1 LTSKQA
7 TNLSVRQ
14 LLFRWL
20 MFPLVVLMILAIAAG
35 YPIALHPAT
44 AAYDW
49 ALMDSALSLAE
60 LVKAKKSEAE
70 LSLSDSADILLRTD
84 QFDRIY
90 YCVRDVNGTLIAG
103 DKHLPPPLSGALAS
117 GEALYDSRIAGERVR
132 VAALL
137 VKSADSSFVV
147 QVAET
152 TIKRNRLVTQTLTG
166 LLVSEVLLVAVV
178 IVLVWFGIGKG
189 LAPLQRLRGEI
200 ESRSPRDLRPVPEE
214 HTPVEVQPVVQA
226 LNNLLLQLGATLRAQ
241 QQFVANAA
249 HQLRTPLAGQRMQ
262 VEYGLQQHEPAEWR
276 RVLVTM
282 KLATERTVHL
292 ANQLLTLAKAELG
305 SHQLEFT
312 RLLDLRSVIEQV
324 TGEWMPRAIGKE
336 IDLGLEL
343 SPTAVNGDAL
353 LIGELLSNLLDNAIT
368 YTPKGG
374 RVTIRSRSDAAAAV
388 LEVEDEG
395 IGIPVDERERVF
407 RRFYRVD
414 GSPGEGCGLG
424 LSIVHEIAHLHSGT
438 VEIRTPSGGR
448 GTLVVV
454 RFALQSGASVKR
466 AA

>member
-1 LTSKQA
+1 MTSKPA
-7 TNLSVRQ
+7 PKVSVRRQ
-14 LLFRWL
+14 LFRWL
-20 MFPLVVLMILAIAAG
+20 LFPLVVVLLMAAIGG
-35 YPIALHPAT
+35 YPVALHPAT

-49 ALMDSALSLAE
+49 ALMDGAYSLAE
-60 LVKAKKSEAE
+60 LLKAKKSDVG

-84 QFDRIY
+84 QFDKIY
-90 YCVRDVNGTLIAG
+90 YSVRDAKGMLIAG
-103 DKHLPPPLSGALAS
+103 DQHLPPPPPGALTS
-117 GEALYDSRIAGERVR
+117 GEILYDSRIAGDRVR
-132 VAALL
+132 IAALM
-137 VKSADSSFVV
+137 VTTADANFVI

-178 IVLVWFGIGKG
+178 IILVWFGIGKG
-189 LAPLQRLRGEI
+189 LAPLQRLRAEI

-226 LNNLLLQLGATLRAQ
+226 LNNLLQQLGATLRAQ

-262 VEYGLQQHEPAEWR
+262 VEYGLQQREPAEWR

-305 SHQLEFT
+305 SHQLELT
-312 RLLDLRSVIEQV
+312 RWLDLRSVVEEV
-324 TGEWMPRAIGKE
+324 TGEWMPRAIAKE

-343 SPTAVNGDAL
+343 GSAPVNGDAL

-368 YTPKGG
+368 YTPSGG
-374 RVTIRSRSDAAAAV
+374 RVTMRCRSDAAFSI

-395 IGIPVDERERVF
+395 IGIPVDEREKVF
-407 RRFYRVD
+407 RRFYRME

-424 LSIVHEIAHLHSGT
+424 LSIVREIAHLHGGT
-438 VEIRTPSGGR
+438 VEIRMPSGGR

-454 RFALQSGASVKR
+454 RFALQSGAGVKR

>member
-1 LTSKQA
+1 LTSKPA
-7 TNLSVRQ
+7 AKISVRRQ
-14 LLFRWL
+14 LFRWL
-20 MFPLVVLMILAIAAG
+20 LLPLVLVALVATVAG
-35 YPIALHPAT
+35 YPVALHPAT

-49 ALMDSALSLAE
+49 ALMDGAYSLAE
-60 LVKAKKSEAE
+60 LVKAKKAGGG
-70 LSLSDSADILLRTD
+70 LSLPDSADILLRTD
-84 QFDRIY
+84 QFDKIY
-90 YCVRDVNGTLIAG
+90 YSVRDAAGALVAG
-103 DKHLPPPLSGALAS
+103 DQHLPPPPPGVMTS
-117 GEALYDSRIAGERVR
+117 GETLYDSRINGDRVR
-132 VAALL
+132 IAALR
-137 VKSADSSFVV
+137 VRTVDSSYLI

-152 TIKRNRLVTQTLTG
+152 TVKRNRLVTQTLTG
-166 LLVSEVLLVAVV
+166 LLVSELLLVAVV

-189 LAPLQRLRGEI
+189 LAPLQRLREEI

-214 HTPVEVQPVVQA
+214 HAPVEVQPVVQA
-226 LNNLLLQLGATLRAQ
+226 LNNLLQQLGATLRSQ

-262 VEYGLQQHEPAEWR
+262 VEYGLQQREPAEWR

-312 RLLDLRSVIEQV
+312 RWLDLRSVVEEV
-324 TGEWMPRAIGKE
+324 TGEWMPRAIAKE

-343 SPTAVNGDAL
+343 ASAPVNGDAL

-368 YTPKGG
+368 YTPAGG
-374 RVTIRSRSDAAAAV
+374 RVTIRSSISAAFSV

-395 IGIPVDERERVF
+395 IGIAVEEREKVF
-407 RRFYRVD
+407 RRFYRVE

-424 LSIVHEIAHLHSGT
+424 LAIVHEIAHLHGGT
-438 VEIRTPSGGR
+438 VEIRLPTGGR

-454 RFALQSGASVKR
+454 RFVRAGGSAVRR

>member
-1 LTSKQA
+1 ML
-7 TNLSVRQ
+7 
-14 LLFRWL
+14 
-20 MFPLVVLMILAIAAG
+20 FPLVVLLFVAAIGA
-35 YPIALHPAT
+35 YFVALHPAT

-49 ALMDSALSLAE
+49 ALMDGAYSLAA
-60 LVKAKKSEAE
+60 LVKAKNTDAG

-84 QFDRIY
+84 QFDKIY
-90 YCVRDVNGTLIAG
+90 YSVRDANGKLIAG
-103 DKHLPPPLSGALAS
+103 DEHLLPPLPGTLTS
-117 GEALYDSRIAGERVR
+117 GEILYDSRIAGERVR
-132 VAALL
+132 IAALM
-137 VKSADSSFVV
+137 VKTADSSFVI

-189 LAPLQRLRGEI
+189 LAPLQRLREEI

-226 LNNLLLQLGATLRAQ
+226 LNNLLQQLGATLRTQ

-262 VEYGLQQHEPAEWR
+262 VEYGLQQREPAEWR

-305 SHQLEFT
+305 SQHLEFT
-312 RLLDLRSVIEQV
+312 RLLDLRSVVEEV
-324 TGEWMPRAIGKE
+324 TGEWMPRAIAKE

-343 SPTAVNGDAL
+343 GPAPVNGDAL

-368 YTPKGG
+368 YTPSGG
-374 RVTIRSRSDAAAAV
+374 RVTIRCRTDAAYAV

-395 IGIPVDERERVF
+395 IGIPVEEREKVF
-407 RRFYRVD
+407 SRFYRVE

-424 LSIVHEIAHLHSGT
+424 LSIVHEIAHLHGGT
-438 VEIRTPSGGR
+438 VEIRMPSGGR

-454 RFALQSGASVKR
+454 RFLRARGGVVKR